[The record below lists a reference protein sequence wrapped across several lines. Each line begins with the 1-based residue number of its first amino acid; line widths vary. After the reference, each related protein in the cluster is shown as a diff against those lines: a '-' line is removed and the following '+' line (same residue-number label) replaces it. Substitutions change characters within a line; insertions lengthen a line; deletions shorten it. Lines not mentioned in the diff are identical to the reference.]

1 MLRFGIA
8 NHQPDHVGPEIQQKR
23 ESCGGLRSGIIVRP
37 MNKMWT
43 SGLYELN
50 INAGTSVATLI
61 PVAGTITKRDSD
73 EIAPDGTFLG
83 LRGADGDQLVVQSQ
97 GDGWDLSWARVS
109 ACVTTAD

>member
-1 MLRFGIA
+1 VLRFGIA
-8 NHQPDHVGPEIQQKR
+8 NDQPDQVGPEIQQKR

-73 EIAPDGTFLG
+73 EIAPDGTFLDLWG
-83 LRGADGDQLVVQSQ
+83 RTEINWWCKGRGTAGIFRGRESR
-97 GDGWDLSWARVS
+97 RV
-109 ACVTTAD
+109 